1 MIREAD
7 IGGAY
12 VRRLFTFGSVKM
24 MAPAKLTREQVLS
37 IRPANRRSLI
47 ERGVIEVYPR
57 ARHDDESGIRMI
69 VKGEKKN
76 EYDVI
81 LGRKI
86 NEKPLTLDEAEA
98 MVASPN

>member
-7 IGGAY
+7 IGGAT
-12 VRRLFTFGSVKM
+12 VRRLFTFGDKKLMSG
-24 MAPAKLTREQVLS
+24 AALTRDEVLS

-47 ERGVIEVYPR
+47 DRGVIEVYPK
-57 ARHDDESGIRMI
+57 AKLNEQPGIRMI
-69 VKGEKKN
+69 VKGEKKG
-76 EYDVI
+76 EFDVI

-86 NEKPLTLDEAEA
+86 NEAPLSMEEAEA